1 MKIRFATEKDI
12 DYLTDYDGH
21 VSKKMLVTKVENKQ
35 VIVAYINNEFAGFL
49 RFGFFWD
56 EIPFMNMLFVL
67 EKFRQEGIATALVK
81 YWEKEFEDSHT
92 ILLTSTLSDE
102 TSQHFYRKL
111 SYQDIGGFVLP
122 GESMELILMKQV
134 SK

>member
-81 YWEKEFEDSHT
+81 YWVKEFEDSHT

>member
-1 MKIRFATEKDI
+1 VKIRFATEKDI